1 MKNNKPNKL
10 TTIVIKKSILKKKC
24 MNIAIKVNNGIDS
37 RYNSNRFELSL
48 LLNTSFLKKKPYP
61 IDEKKIKNK
70 YR

>member
-1 MKNNKPNKL
+1 
-10 TTIVIKKSILKKKC
+10 
-24 MNIAIKVNNGIDS
+24 MNIPIKVNNGIDS

-48 LLNTSFLKKKPYP
+48 LLNTSFLKNKPYP

>member
-37 RYNSNRFELSL
+37 RYNSNMFEL
-48 LLNTSFLKKKPYP
+48 
-61 IDEKKIKNK
+61 
-70 YR
+70 